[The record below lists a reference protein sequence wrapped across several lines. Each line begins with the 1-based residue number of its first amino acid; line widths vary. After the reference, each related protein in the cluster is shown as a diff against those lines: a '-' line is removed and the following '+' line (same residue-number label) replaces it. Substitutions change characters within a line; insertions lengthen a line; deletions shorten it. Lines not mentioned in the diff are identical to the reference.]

1 MPIETRR
8 GIRLPHLKEPAASRE
23 VARLEAKGPLSLPLA
38 YDEQGGTPIC
48 APREIIRKGQP
59 VALCG
64 DSGCLPVHAGV
75 TGTLEGTRTVSHPL
89 YGRID
94 CAVIGCPAGETE
106 EPDALPAD
114 LGRLSPDSVIETALH
129 AGLIDVL
136 DGVPLLLML
145 SQG

>member
-1 MPIETRR
+1 M
-8 GIRLPHLKEPAASRE
+8 
-23 VARLEAKGPLSLPLA
+23 
-38 YDEQGGTPIC
+38 
-48 APREIIRKGQP
+48 
-59 VALCG
+59 
-64 DSGCLPVHAGV
+64 

-129 AGLIDVL
+129 AGIIDEL
-136 DGVPLLLML
+136 DGVPLHLKLFPVEGRKAAVASSRMGRNR
-145 SQG
+145 SPTPPAPGRF